1 MSKGTAEAIQRQI
14 YKLVGRPND
23 SQATDREL
31 LRRFTVAQDEGA
43 FEALFRRHGAMVFA
57 AGNRVLANAHDA
69 EDVRQAAFLLLA
81 KKASSQRWQSSIA
94 SWLYQTA
101 YQLALKART
110 AATRRARREKA
121 VAPRLPSNPLAEI
134 TGQELLTALD
144 EELLALPEPLRAP
157 LVLCYLE
164 GVTRDEAAQ
173 RRPRRGER

>member
-57 AGNRVLANAHDA
+57 AGNRALANAHDA